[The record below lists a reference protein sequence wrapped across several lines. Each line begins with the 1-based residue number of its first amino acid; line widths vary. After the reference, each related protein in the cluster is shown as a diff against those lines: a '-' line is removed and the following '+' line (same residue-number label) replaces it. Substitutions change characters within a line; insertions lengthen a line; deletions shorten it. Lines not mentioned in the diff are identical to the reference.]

1 MNRNQRRMAAYNAKK
16 AAEFQADKRISRKID
31 ALCGCSER
39 VTKALID
46 VPRITGDDSA
56 DNVCLPNVWVYQ
68 AGHRN
73 NRKDATHI
81 IK

>member
-1 MNRNQRRMAAYNAKK
+1 MNAKQRYRAKRASEHRERK
-16 AAEFQADKRISRKID
+16 AAERRISRKIG

-56 DNVCLPNVWVYQ
+56 DNVCLPNVFIYQ